1 VATQRRDGFTIEVV
15 LHSEHLSDLLA
26 PSFPDAACRDHI
38 DPFDAAAGRPN
49 RLEVASAREIALAI
63 CAQCLCLQSCSDWV
77 DGLSPRQQPHGVIA
91 GRVITKRSSRT
102 PW

>member
-1 VATQRRDGFTIEVV
+1 
-15 LHSEHLSDLLA
+15 
-26 PSFPDAACRDHI
+26 
-38 DPFDAAAGRPN
+38 
-49 RLEVASAREIALAI
+49 VASAREIALAI
-63 CAQCLCLQSCSDWV
+63 CAQCPCLQSCSDWV

>member
-1 VATQRRDGFTIEVV
+1 MKK
-15 LHSEHLSDLLA
+15 LLTSA
-26 PSFPDAACRDHI
+26 AACGDHI
-38 DPFDAAAGRPN
+38 DLFDAAAGRPN
-49 RLEVASAREIALAI
+49 RLEVASAREMPWRSVRNAP
-63 CAQCLCLQSCSDWV
+63 CLQSCSDWV